1 MTMHLERDLEKLRK
15 SLLLL
20 SSHVEEAISNVL
32 QYMDKQ
38 EAATASRIR
47 ELEDQINEME
57 VDIEGECLKI
67 LALHQPVAV
76 DLRFL
81 IVVLKVNN
89 DLERMGDQAV
99 NIVDRIGDTKDF
111 ADLRAQLTFP
121 KMNEAVRH
129 MVRSSLN
136 SLVQQ
141 DADLARDVVAQD
153 DTVDDLHA
161 ENYRILR
168 SYSHEHPEAI
178 DGALAFA
185 TISSNLERIADL
197 CTNIGEEVI
206 FMMEG
211 EVIRHQGP

>member
-20 SSHVEEAISNVL
+20 SSHVEEAIGNTL
-32 QYMDKQ
+32 HYMDEQ
-38 EAATASRIR
+38 EEATKKRIR

-81 IVVLKVNN
+81 IVALKVNN

-99 NIVDRIGDTKDF
+99 NIVNRIADTEPF
-111 ADLRAQLTFP
+111 SELRSNLNFP
-121 KMNEAVRH
+121 VMNELVRK
-129 MVRSSLN
+129 MVRTSLN
-136 SLVQQ
+136 ALVQQ
-141 DADLARDVVAQD
+141 DVALAREVVEQD
-153 DTVDDLHA
+153 DEVDDLHA
-161 ENYRILR
+161 KNYEILR
-168 SYSHEHPEAI
+168 SFTHDHADAI

-211 EVIRHQGP
+211 EVVRHMD